1 MSFWIS
7 AASFLVAVGLL
18 VSFHEFGH
26 YWVAKRLNVK
36 VLRFSLG
43 FGRPLWKKI
52 AGLDRTE
59 YVIAA
64 IPLGGY
70 VKMLDEREGPV
81 LEAEVSRAFN
91 RQSVGKRMAIVAA
104 GPLFNFLLA
113 IVAYWLT
120 FMLGVTGLKP
130 IVGTVEADS
139 PADKA
144 DLRRGDEIVQIGAER
159 VPTWQTASLELLQQ
173 ALADGMV
180 NLRIN
185 RDGEALST
193 QIDLSDTAHLL
204 SEGDLFEKL
213 GMTPAHPADKPILGE
228 LLADGA
234 ALSAGLREGD
244 RLLTMDGEPVET
256 WAQWAEYV
264 RKHPAKPIQTVIERQ
279 GEEVEI
285 LVVPEAIDEGDKR
298 FGRIGAYP
306 QVNEEES
313 AKFFTTVRYN
323 PLAGLQG
330 ALKETWKI
338 TVLTLKVLGRLLI
351 GEASVRNISGPI
363 TIAQFAGASAAAGLS
378 AFLGV
383 LALFS
388 ISIGVLNLLPVPVLD
403 GGHLLF
409 YLVELIKGS
418 PVSEFVQAAG
428 QRIGLAVLAGLI
440 TLALYNDITRL
451 MG

>member
-1 MSFWIS
+1 
-7 AASFLVAVGLL
+7 
-18 VSFHEFGH
+18 
-26 YWVAKRLNVK
+26 
-36 VLRFSLG
+36 
-43 FGRPLWKKI
+43 
-52 AGLDRTE
+52 
-59 YVIAA
+59 
-64 IPLGGY
+64 
-70 VKMLDEREGPV
+70 
-81 LEAEVSRAFN
+81 
-91 RQSVGKRMAIVAA
+91 VAA

-120 FMLGVTGLKP
+120 FMLGISGLKP
-130 IVGTVEADS
+130 IVGSVDPDT
-139 PADKA
+139 PAARAELK
-144 DLRRGDEIVQIGAER
+144 RGDEILRVGDER
-159 VPTWQTASLELLQQ
+159 VPTWQAASLELLRQ
-173 ALADGMV
+173 ALAEGVV
-180 NLRIN
+180 NLQVR
-185 RDGEALST
+185 RDGDVVGA

-213 GMTPAHPADKPILGE
+213 GLTPAHPADKPILGE
-228 LLADGA
+228 LMDGGPA
-234 ALSAGLREGD
+234 QTSGLQEGD
-244 RLLTMDGEPVET
+244 RLLTMDDTPVATWGE
-256 WAQWAEYV
+256 WAEYV
-264 RKHPAKPIQTVIERQ
+264 RERPSQSIRVTVERG
-279 GEEVEI
+279 GEEAEI
-285 LVVPEAIDEGDKR
+285 VVVPDAIEEGGKR

-306 QVNEEES
+306 QVDEQES

-330 ALKETWKI
+330 ALAETWKI

-363 TIAQFAGASAAAGLS
+363 TIAEFAGESAVAGLS

-418 PVSEFVQAAG
+418 PVSELVEAAG
-428 QRIGLAVLAGLI
+428 QRIGFAVLAGLI